1 MRKIL
6 AIFLGIHVG
15 IFCIVFRRP
24 KKCWEKDAYSCAVVC
39 GCPAD
44 REGKPTPYMKTR
56 VEKAVQLWE
65 DKRVK
70 YLLLSGGA
78 VRNAFVE
85 AEVMK
90 AYAVS
95 LGVPKEFL
103 IMEKRSGS
111 TYHNMMYC
119 KAIMEECGLDDC
131 VVVTNGWHLR
141 KADHYARK
149 FRLSY
154 VMCKADKPEEDGVL
168 RNMWKYI
175 STNVHMYI
183 NMYRGYW

>member
-1 MRKIL
+1 MKKIL
-6 AIFLGIHVG
+6 AVFFGVHLVIFSV
-15 IFCIVFRRP
+15 VFRRP
-24 KKCWEKDAYSCAVVC
+24 RRCRTKDAYSCAIVC
-39 GCPAD
+39 GYPAD
-44 REGKPTPYMKTR
+44 EEGKTTALMKAR
-56 VEKAVQLWE
+56 VEKAVELWK

-70 YLLLSGGA
+70 YLILSGGA
-78 VRNAFVE
+78 VRNPFVE

-95 LGVPKEFL
+95 LGVPRECL
-103 IMEKRSGS
+103 ITEKQSVS

-119 KAIMEECGLDDC
+119 KDIMQECGFEDC
-131 VVVTNGWHLR
+131 VIVTNGWHLR

-154 VMCKADKPEEDGVL
+154 VMYKADKPEEESIFQNVW
-168 RNMWKYI
+168 RYI